1 MVTLG
6 NLNDEDEDRRV
17 PGVYFRMERDLLT
30 RTDRMGVEIRERLK
44 WDIREG
50 VIGSEAFQ
58 PKHAI
63 IVTWKNVSFNG
74 GFANAVYQVRNQSS

>member
-1 MVTLG
+1 MFLG
-6 NLNDEDEDRRV
+6 NLRDDDQDQRN

-30 RTDRMGVEIRERLK
+30 RTDQMGVEIRERLK

-50 VIGSEAFQ
+50 VIGAEGFE

-63 IVTWKNVSFNG
+63 IVTWKNISFNG
-74 GFANAVYQVRNQSS
+74 GFANALFQVDIFG